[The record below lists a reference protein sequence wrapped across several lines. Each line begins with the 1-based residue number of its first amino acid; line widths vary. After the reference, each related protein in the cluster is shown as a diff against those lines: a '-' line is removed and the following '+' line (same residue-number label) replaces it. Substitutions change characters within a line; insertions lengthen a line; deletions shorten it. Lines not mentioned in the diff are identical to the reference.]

1 MTDDTGHEKE
11 LQSEL
16 SPYQTQHLFL
26 LVGKNPLPN
35 YVAARLLLKA
45 GGTLYLVH
53 SAGPQGTGKV
63 AQNLMAHFPQH
74 HPQLIPVDLQ
84 NTVALRRQ
92 VENYLE
98 RTSPGSIGLNYT
110 GGTKVMAV
118 HTYQA
123 VEEFCKRRGRDV
135 VFSYLDAD
143 TLEMSIEPQ
152 PGQQAFR
159 RGVVQ
164 SVELTIKQM
173 FDLHGIRLQG
183 RIQTEPVLPDL
194 ARALAQIHGTPDG
207 IKAWQNSRKVLKACD
222 GRPWQGVKAE
232 LLDVG
237 ATPDVVEH
245 LERAL
250 DLKDQKPVNLRDVAR
265 RAGLKS
271 SRGLS
276 LWLDGMWL
284 EHWALTCIKAL
295 GYERRAQNLIGLTP
309 RRFEIDVAV
318 IRGYQLFAL
327 SCGVTTDPHRGKL
340 KLLEIYTRAR
350 QIGGD
355 EARVGLVCA
364 VDDPRGLEQEI
375 TREWDAG
382 NRVRVFGSR
391 QLPDLQAHLKTW
403 LETV

>member
-1 MTDDTGHEKE
+1 M
-11 LQSEL
+11 SEFA
-16 SPYQTQHLFL
+16 PYQTQHLFL

-45 GGTLYLVH
+45 GGTLYLIH

-63 AQNLMAHFPQH
+63 AQNLMAQFPQH

-92 VENYLE
+92 VEDYLE

-110 GGTKVMAV
+110 GGTKVMAI

-123 VEEFCKRRGRDV
+123 VEEFCKRRGREV

-143 TLEMSIEPQ
+143 TLEMPIEPQ
-152 PGQQAFR
+152 PGRPAFR
-159 RGVVQ
+159 RKVVQ
-164 SVELTIKQM
+164 SVELTIKEV

-183 RIQTEPVLPDL
+183 RRIQTEPVLPDM
-194 ARALAQIHGTPDG
+194 ARALARMYGTPDG
-207 IKAWQNSRKVLKACD
+207 IQAWQDSRKVLKACD
-222 GRPWQGVKAE
+222 GRPWRDVKAE
-232 LLDVG
+232 LLGVG
-237 ATPDVVEH
+237 ATPGVVEH

-250 DLKDQKPVNLRDVAR
+250 DLKGLEPVNLRAAAR
-265 RAGLKS
+265 QAGLKS

-276 LWLDGMWL
+276 LWLDGTWL
-284 EHWALTCIKAL
+284 EHWVLACIKEL
-295 GYERRAQNLIGLTP
+295 GYEHRAQDLVGLTP
-309 RRFEIDVAV
+309 SRFQIDVAV
-318 IRGYQLFAL
+318 MRGYQLFAL
-327 SCGVTTDPHRGKL
+327 SCGVTTVPQRAKL

-375 TREWDAG
+375 AREWDAG
-382 NRVRVFGSR
+382 NRVRVFGIW

-403 LETV
+403 FETV